1 MPKSQPRPIQFTP
14 LRKEQFA
21 SDEGVSFVNLQLSQI
36 VNAINRGS
44 GQAGQVVNPAGFDVA
59 GGTVTGLGSPTE
71 PGDAVSLAHS
81 QANYGATAVGSQLDI
96 GGNQTLKGLAAV
108 YAAVQPGNGVSGTI
122 VIPKLTTTNGSITV
136 KNGIIVGF
144 VNPT

>member
-14 LRKEQFA
+14 FRKEQFQ
-21 SDEGVSFVNLQLSQI
+21 SDEGISFFNMQMAQI
-36 VNAINRGS
+36 VNAVNRGS

-81 QANYGATAVGSQLDI
+81 QANYGASAVGSQLDL
-96 GGNQTLKGLAAV
+96 GGSQTLKGLAYV
-108 YAAVQPGNGVSGTI
+108 YSVVQPGNGVSGTI

-136 KNGIIVGF
+136 VNGVITGF